1 MNWTPTS
8 IREQFPVLQREIDG
22 KALTFLDSTAS
33 TQKPLA
39 VAEVMHRFYTEHY
52 SSVKRGVYRLS
63 ERTTQLFEG
72 ARRKVAEFLNA
83 QENEIVFTRG
93 TTESLNLVA
102 SAWGGAHLSSGDEII
117 LSALEHHANI
127 VPWQLIAQRT
137 GAVIRVIPCDDHGNL
152 DLEAYHNLLSEKTRV
167 LSITQIANSIGTVN
181 PVESMIRTLR
191 AKAPRAIA
199 VVDAAQ
205 SSGHMAIDVQALDA
219 DFLAFSGHK
228 IYGPT
233 GIGVL
238 FGKYDRLL
246 ETPPYQGGGEMIDEV
261 RFEGS
266 SYALPPARFEAGTP
280 AIAEVLGLGVAIDF
294 LSQLGWD
301 QIAHFE
307 HELLEY
313 GTAELKKIPGLR
325 LIGEAEHKAG
335 ILSFVMDCAHPHD
348 IAMILDE
355 ECIAVRSGHHCAQPV
370 MQRFCV
376 PATVRASF
384 GVYNTKEDT
393 DTLVQ
398 ALRRVVRIFG
408 ED

>member
-1 MNWTPTS
+1 MSWNPT
-8 IREQFPVLQREIDG
+8 ELKAQFPVLNRPVDG
-22 KALTFLDSTAS
+22 KPLTFLDSTAT

-72 ARRKVAEFLNA
+72 ARRKVASFIGA

-93 TTESLNLVA
+93 TTESINLVA
-102 SAWGGAHLSSGDEII
+102 SAWGGAHLKSGDQII

-127 VPWQLIAQRT
+127 VPWQLVASRT
-137 GAVIRVIPCDDHGNL
+137 GAQISVIPCDDQGNL
-152 DLEAYHNLLSEKTRV
+152 DLHAYQSLLGPQTKV
-167 LSITQIANSIGTVN
+167 LAITQIANSIGTIN
-181 PVESMIRTLR
+181 PVREMIATLR
-191 AKAPRAIA
+191 QMAPNAIA

-205 SSGHMAIDVQALDA
+205 SSGHMAINVVDLDA

-238 FGKYDRLL
+238 YGKYERLL
-246 ETPPYQGGGEMIDEV
+246 QTPPYQGGGEMIDEV
-261 RFEGS
+261 SFEGS
-266 SYALPPARFEAGTP
+266 TFALPPARFEAGTP

-294 LSQLGWD
+294 MLSLGWD
-301 QIAHFE
+301 EMARHE
-307 HELLEY
+307 AELLEY
-313 GTAELKKIPGLR
+313 GTQQLLQIPGLR
-325 LIGEAEHKAG
+325 LIGQAQHKAG
-335 ILSFVMDCAHPHD
+335 ILSFVLDCAHPHD

-370 MQRFCV
+370 MKRFGV

-384 GVYNTKEDT
+384 GVYNTKEDI
-393 DTLVQ
+393 DTLVR
-398 ALRRVVRIFG
+398 ALQRVVRIFG
-408 ED
+408 D

>member
-1 MNWTPTS
+1 MNWTATS
-8 IREQFPVLQREIDG
+8 IKERFPVLGREVDG
-22 KALTFLDSTAS
+22 KPLTFLDSTAT
-33 TQKPLA
+33 TQKPA
-39 VAEVMHRFYTEHY
+39 EVAEVMNRFYTEHY

-72 ARRKVAEFLNA
+72 TRRKVAQFLGA
-83 QENEIVFTRG
+83 QENEIIFSRG
-93 TTESLNLVA
+93 TTESINLVA
-102 SAWGGAHLSSGDEII
+102 SAWGTAHLSAGDEII

-127 VPWQLIAQRT
+127 VPWQLVAART
-137 GAVIRVIPCDDHGNL
+137 GAIIRVIPCDDLGNL
-152 DLEAYHNLLSEKTRV
+152 DLQTYESLLGPQTRV
-167 LSITQIANSIGTVN
+167 LAITQIANSIGTVN
-181 PVESMIRTLR
+181 PVKSMIQALR
-191 AKAPRAIA
+191 AHAPRAIA

-205 SSGHMAIDVQALDA
+205 SSGHMAINVVDLDA

-261 RFEGS
+261 SFEGS
-266 SYALPPARFEAGTP
+266 TFALPPARFEAGTP

-294 LSQLGWD
+294 LQSLGWE
-301 QIAHFE
+301 QIAAHE
-307 HELLEY
+307 HELLSY
-313 GTAELKKIPGLR
+313 GTEQLSAIPGLHI
-325 LIGEAEHKAG
+325 IGQAQEKAG

-370 MQRFCV
+370 MKRFGV

-384 GVYNTKEDT
+384 GVYNTKEDI
-393 DTLVQ
+393 DTLVK
-398 ALRRVVRIFG
+398 ALHRVVRIFG
-408 ED
+408 D

>member
-1 MNWTPTS
+1 MSWNPT
-8 IREQFPVLQREIDG
+8 ELKAQFPVLNRPVDG
-22 KALTFLDSTAS
+22 KPLTFLDSTAT

-72 ARRKVAEFLNA
+72 ARRKVASFIGA

-93 TTESLNLVA
+93 TTESINLVA
-102 SAWGGAHLSSGDEII
+102 SAWGAAHLKSGDQII

-127 VPWQLIAQRT
+127 VPWQLVASRT
-137 GAVIRVIPCDDHGNL
+137 GAQISVIPCDDQGNL
-152 DLEAYHNLLSEKTRV
+152 DLHVYQSLLGPQTKV
-167 LSITQIANSIGTVN
+167 LAITQIANSIGTIN
-181 PVESMIRTLR
+181 PVREMIATLR
-191 AKAPRAIA
+191 QMAPNAIA

-205 SSGHMAIDVQALDA
+205 SSGHMAINVVDLDA

-238 FGKYDRLL
+238 YGKYERLL
-246 ETPPYQGGGEMIDEV
+246 QTPPYQGGGEMIDEV
-261 RFEGS
+261 SFEGS
-266 SYALPPARFEAGTP
+266 TFALPPARFEAGTP

-294 LSQLGWD
+294 MLSLGWD
-301 QIAHFE
+301 EMARHE
-307 HELLEY
+307 AELLEY
-313 GTAELKKIPGLR
+313 GTQQLLQIPGLR
-325 LIGEAEHKAG
+325 LIGQARHKAG
-335 ILSFVMDCAHPHD
+335 ILSFVLDCAHPHD

-370 MQRFCV
+370 MKRFGV

-384 GVYNTKEDT
+384 GVYNTKEDI
-393 DTLVQ
+393 DTLVR
-398 ALRRVVRIFG
+398 ALQRVVRIFG
-408 ED
+408 D